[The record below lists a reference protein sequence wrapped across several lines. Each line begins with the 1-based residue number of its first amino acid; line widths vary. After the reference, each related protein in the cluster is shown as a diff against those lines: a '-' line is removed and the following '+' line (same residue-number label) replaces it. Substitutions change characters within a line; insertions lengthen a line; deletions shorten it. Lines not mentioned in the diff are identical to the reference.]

1 MNINIKIWYN
11 INKEVKQML
20 SINVCTVNGKSQEF
34 VFNPQRSIGEI
45 KSQVIKHH
53 EHLTLSGEQEIKLLY
68 KGIELDEFKT
78 LEHYGIS
85 ARSSIQIIHK
95 TKPISISRRN
105 SDASMSASSS
115 ASIFESYAP
124 SPLNSFYAP
133 SNTSGTCIAKS
144 PSPITNAA
152 NDMVMHNLTSIHTKL
167 EHIINHLAKLE
178 QRVAIIY
185 DSVVPSVPSSNK

>member
-1 MNINIKIWYN
+1 
-11 INKEVKQML
+11 ML

-78 LEHYGIS
+78 LEHYGIL
-85 ARSSIQIIHK
+85 AKSSIQIIHK

-105 SDASMSASSS
+105 SDASMSASSV
-115 ASIFESYAP
+115 SIFESYAP
-124 SPLNSFYAP
+124 SPLNSIYAP
-133 SNTSGTCIAKS
+133 STIAKS
-144 PSPITNAA
+144 PSPITNIS
-152 NDMVMHNLTSIHTKL
+152 NDMMMQNLSSIHTKL
-167 EHIINHLAKLE
+167 EYIMNHLAKLE
-178 QRVAIIY
+178 QKVATIY
-185 DSVVPSVPSSNK
+185 DSVVPSEPSSNK

>member
-1 MNINIKIWYN
+1 
-11 INKEVKQML
+11 ML
-20 SINVCTVNGKSQEF
+20 SINVCTVNGKAQEF
-34 VFNPQRSIGEI
+34 VFNSQRSIGEI
-45 KSQVIKHH
+45 KTQVIKHH
-53 EHLTLSGEQEIKLLY
+53 EHLTISGEQEIKLLY

-105 SDASMSASSS
+105 SDASMSASS

-124 SPLNSFYAP
+124 SPLNSFYGP
-133 SNTSGTCIAKS
+133 SNANGTCIAKS
-144 PSPITNAA
+144 PSPISNTA
-152 NDMVMHNLTSIHTKL
+152 NDMVMHNLASIHTKL

-178 QRVAIIY
+178 QRVATIY
-185 DSVVPSVPSSNK
+185 DSVVPSVPSVPSSNK

>member
-1 MNINIKIWYN
+1 
-11 INKEVKQML
+11 ML
-20 SINVCTVNGKSQEF
+20 SINVCTVNGKAQEF
-34 VFNPQRSIGEI
+34 VFNSQRSIGEI

-105 SDASMSASSS
+105 SDASISASS

-124 SPLNSFYAP
+124 SPLNSFYGP
-133 SNTSGTCIAKS
+133 SNANGTCMAKS
-144 PSPITNAA
+144 PSPISNTA
-152 NDMVMHNLTSIHTKL
+152 NDMVMHNLSSIHTKL
-167 EHIINHLAKLE
+167 EYIINHLTKLE
-178 QRVAIIY
+178 QRVATIY
-185 DSVVPSVPSSNK
+185 DSIVPSVPSVPSIPSSNK

>member
-1 MNINIKIWYN
+1 
-11 INKEVKQML
+11 
-20 SINVCTVNGKSQEF
+20 VNGKAQEF
-34 VFNPQRSIGEI
+34 VFNSQRLIGEI

-53 EHLTLSGEQEIKLLY
+53 EHLTISGEQEIKLLY
-68 KGIELDEFKT
+68 KGIELDECKT

-105 SDASMSASSS
+105 SDASMSAASS

-133 SNTSGTCIAKS
+133 SNGTCIAKS
-144 PSPITNAA
+144 PSPISNTA

-167 EHIINHLAKLE
+167 EYIINHLAKLE

>member
-1 MNINIKIWYN
+1 
-11 INKEVKQML
+11 ML

-34 VFNPQRSIGEI
+34 VFNSQRSISEI
-45 KSQVIKHH
+45 KTQVIKHH

-68 KGIELDEFKT
+68 KGIELDECKT
-78 LEHYGIS
+78 LDHYGIS

-105 SDASMSASSS
+105 SDASMSASS

-133 SNTSGTCIAKS
+133 SSGTCIAKS
-144 PSPITNAA
+144 PSPISNTA

-167 EHIINHLAKLE
+167 EYIINHLAKLE

>member
-1 MNINIKIWYN
+1 
-11 INKEVKQML
+11 ML
-20 SINVCTVNGKSQEF
+20 SINVCTVNGKIQEF
-34 VFNPQRSIGEI
+34 VFNSQRSIGEI
-45 KSQVIKHH
+45 KSQVMKHH

-78 LEHYGIS
+78 LDHYGIS

-105 SDASMSASSS
+105 SDASASASS

-133 SNTSGTCIAKS
+133 ASSGTCIAKS
-144 PSPITNAA
+144 PSPITTIS
-152 NDMVMHNLTSIHTKL
+152 NDMIIQNLSSIHTKL
-167 EHIINHLAKLE
+167 EHIMNHLTKLD
-178 QRVAIIY
+178 QRIATIY
-185 DSVVPSVPSSNK
+185 DSVVPSSNK